1 MAELTSVANL
11 RRAYARKQLS
21 AEEALAHPMDQ
32 FRVWFDEALQ
42 SESLEANAMA
52 LATADAEG
60 RPAARIV
67 LLKGFDESG
76 FVFFTNYESR
86 KGRELEQNARVSLL
100 FFWAE
105 LERQVRIEGVA
116 EKVSRDYSQE
126 YFQSRPKD
134 SQIGAWASPQS
145 RVIESRDVLEEK
157 VRELTESFK
166 HEEALPLPD
175 HWGGYLVRPYEI
187 EFWQGRLSRLHDR
200 IRYRHAE
207 GAWMI
212 ERLAP

>member
-1 MAELTSVANL
+1 MADLTDVANL
-11 RRAYARKQLS
+11 RRAYALKQLS

-32 FRVWFDEALQ
+32 FRVWFEEALQ
-42 SESLEANAMA
+42 SASLEANAMA

-60 RPAARIV
+60 KPAARIV

-86 KGRELEQNARVSLL
+86 KGREIEQNARVSLL

-116 EKVSRDYSQE
+116 ERVSRDYSQE

-175 HWGGYLVRPYEI
+175 HWGGYLVRPHEI

-200 IRYRHAE
+200 IRYRHAA
-207 GAWMI
+207 GAWQI